1 MSAGKSLLLT
11 TKTIMKP
18 IKTNEQAQAKLDSEI
33 SKMKAEIAGLKD
45 KLGIVDEAEKLEVE
59 NCPLM
64 SRTPR
69 QWEISQLQH
78 ACRSLKWLNNTKK
91 AELIFPDGKYLM
103 VPKGTKVLSP
113 SGFHPDEKVFLKP
126 EQGCLVDVLPRSSN
140 MGYHDFT

>member
-1 MSAGKSLLLT
+1 MSAGKSLLRT

-18 IKTNEQAQAKLDSEI
+18 IKTNEEAQAKLDSKI
-33 SKMKAEIAGLKD
+33 LKVKAEISGLED
-45 KLGIVDEAEKLEVE
+45 KLGIVDEAEELEVE

-64 SRTPR
+64 DRTLR
-69 QWEISQLQH
+69 QWKISQVQH
-78 ACRSLKWLNNTKK
+78 AYRSLKWLNNTKK

>member
-1 MSAGKSLLLT
+1 MSTGKSLPLT

-18 IKTNEQAQAKLDSEI
+18 IKTNEQAQGKLDSEI
-33 SKMKAEIAGLKD
+33 LKVKAEIAGLED
-45 KLGIVDEAEKLEVE
+45 KLGIVDEAEELEVE

-69 QWEISQLQH
+69 QWKISQLQH
-78 ACRSLKWLNNTKK
+78 ACRSLKWLKKTKK

-140 MGYHDFT
+140 MGYYDFT

>member
-1 MSAGKSLLLT
+1 
-11 TKTIMKP
+11 MKP
-18 IKTNEQAQAKLDSEI
+18 IKTNEEAQAKLDSEI
-33 SKMKAEIAGLKD
+33 LKVKAEISGLEE
-45 KLGIVDEAEKLEVE
+45 KLGIVDEAEELEVE
-59 NCPLM
+59 NCPFDQLM
-64 SRTPR
+64 NRTPR
-69 QWEISQLQH
+69 QWKISQLQH